1 MNRSLKNAWLVAII
15 VVSTFTIVK
24 AQEAVK

>member
-1 MNRSLKNAWLVAII
+1 MNRSLKNAWLVVIM